1 MLLRGAFCRSLAAA
15 LFLAA
20 AAGPLRAQDEA
31 AAVRLVILDASRALQ
46 ANNAALFLAKFDAR
60 SMPGF
65 DVLRVRVLALTAQ
78 RTIASSVEIGPLR
91 EADGGPALS
100 VDWLLQLTP
109 LRGPGPV
116 EIRQEKLT
124 LRFVKRK
131 GKWKIAALEPLEFF
145 RSR

>member
-1 MLLRGAFCRSLAAA
+1 M
-15 LFLAA
+15 
-20 AAGPLRAQDEA
+20 
-31 AAVRLVILDASRALQ
+31 
-46 ANNAALFLAKFDAR
+46 
-60 SMPGF
+60 
-65 DVLRVRVLALTAQ
+65 RVRVLALTAQ

-109 LRGPGPV
+109 LRDPGPV
-116 EIRQEKLT
+116 EIRQEKLA